1 MKNKLSIFE
10 KISLTLGI
18 VNAILFGVG
27 LFIGCVWGGEVIG
40 MYLILPILI
49 QLGVTILLIIL
60 FEIILCKIW
69 GLEVHIFP
77 SLFKE

>member
-1 MKNKLSIFE
+1 MKNKLNIFE

-18 VNAILFGVG
+18 VNAILFVVG
-27 LFIGCVWGGEVIG
+27 MFIGYIWENEVIV
-40 MYLILPILI
+40 MYCILPIAI